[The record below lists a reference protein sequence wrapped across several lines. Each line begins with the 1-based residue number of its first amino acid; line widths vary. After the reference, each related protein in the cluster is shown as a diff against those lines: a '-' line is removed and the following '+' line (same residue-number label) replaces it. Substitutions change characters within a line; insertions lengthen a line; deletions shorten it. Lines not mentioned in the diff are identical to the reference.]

1 MALTNINPAPQVGL
15 GRLPFATHATI
26 TLNNATASN
35 NVFAAIVV
43 LQPNQMISAVRI
55 VGGGAPAGTPTYN
68 VSVEGVT
75 NSGAGYGG
83 RPNGT
88 PLTSTGGGSVPMV
101 SEDNDG
107 TLLTSGTVV
116 THEFVDSYTNP
127 GPGPQLIA
135 LTIRTG
141 TSGSGLNATN
151 TITIKAGYQTWLTN
165 FTLPHYSTLTSG
177 SWAHTGN
184 CPTVWAVD
192 QTGKVTVNASNSPT
206 YTNETNWNSASSPNR
221 RGLRWD
227 AQFGCR
233 VSAFWVA
240 WRPAANSNP
249 EFVINVYES
258 DGTTLKT
265 TGTATYNFYSAISS
279 NPGIILTQ
287 IPIPPQE
294 VEAGDVVRIFLKPD
308 ATANAILQF
317 ANIEWSDSSSRNAF
331 FGTSSSVFQYT
342 SSSDGSTWT
351 DVDTKF
357 PLLIPVIDQIET
369 GGGGTTTVV
378 RRTQKMMP
386 DGRIASFRG

>member
-1 MALTNINPAPQVGL
+1 MALTNINPAPQIGL
-15 GRLPFATHATI
+15 GRMPFATHATV

-35 NVFAAIVV
+35 NVFAAIVI
-43 LQPNQMISAVRI
+43 LQPGQTIGAVKVI
-55 VGGGAPAGTPTYN
+55 GGGAPAGTPTYN

-88 PLTSTGGGSVPMV
+88 PLTSTGGGSVPMIA
-101 SEDNDG
+101 EDNDG
-107 TLLTSGTVV
+107 TALTSGTVV
-116 THEFVDSYTNP
+116 SHEFVDTYTNN
-127 GPGPQLIA
+127 GTTPQMVA

-141 TSGSGLNATN
+141 TTGSGLTNTN
-151 TITIKAGYQTWLTN
+151 TITIRAGYQTWLTN

-192 QTGKVTVNASNSPT
+192 QTGKVTTNTSNAPT

-279 NPGIILTQ
+279 NPGMILTQ

-294 VEAGDVVRIFLKPD
+294 VAAGDVVRIFLKPD

-317 ANIEWSDSSSRNAF
+317 ANLEWGSSDDRNTF
-331 FGTSSSVFQYT
+331 FGTGSNVFQYT
-342 SSSDGSTWT
+342 SSADGTTWT

-369 GGGGTTTVV
+369 GGGGTTVRV
-378 RRTQKMMP
+378 RRTQMMMP

>member
-1 MALTNINPAPQVGL
+1 MALTNINPSPQIGL
-15 GRLPFATHATI
+15 GRLPFSTHATV

-35 NVFAAIVV
+35 NVFAAIVI
-43 LQPNQMISAVRI
+43 LQPNQTIAGVKI

-68 VSVEGVT
+68 ISVEGVT

-88 PLTSTGGGSVPMV
+88 PLTSTGGGSVPMLI
-101 SEDNDG
+101 EDN
-107 TLLTSGTVV
+107 SGAAVTNGAIVV
-116 THEFVDSYTNP
+116 HEFVDTYTNP
-127 GPGPQLIA
+127 GPGPQMIA

-141 TSGSGLNATN
+141 TTGSGLNATN
-151 TITIKAGYQTWLTN
+151 NITIRAGYQTWLTN

-184 CPTVWAVD
+184 CPTMWAVD
-192 QTGKVTVNASNSPT
+192 ATGKVTTNSSNSPT

-240 WRPAANSNP
+240 WRPTANSNP

-287 IPIPPQE
+287 IQIPPQE

-308 ATANAILQF
+308 ATSNAILQF
-317 ANIEWSDSSSRNAF
+317 ANIEWGSAAERNAF
-331 FGTSSSVFQYT
+331 FGTSSNVFQYT
-342 SSSDGSTWT
+342 SSPDGTTWT

-369 GGGGTTTVV
+369 GGGSTVVKV
-378 RRTQKMMP
+378 RRTQMMTP